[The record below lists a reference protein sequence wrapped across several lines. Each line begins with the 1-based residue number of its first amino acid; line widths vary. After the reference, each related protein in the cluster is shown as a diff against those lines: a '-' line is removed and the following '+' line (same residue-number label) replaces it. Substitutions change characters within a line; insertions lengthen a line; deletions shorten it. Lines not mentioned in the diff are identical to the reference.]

1 MLLFMIE
8 THLDYLKQ
16 LLRKLRLKKFFK
28 MLIDIVTIFIN
39 FRNSRPAHKSA
50 IRAYHPVAQ
59 AVIITVEEVGKI
71 RMVLLVALQIWQG
84 TSCSKNQVV
93 WARCHFGGDTY
104 SIGCNT

>member
-71 RMVLLVALQIWQG
+71 RMVRSEEHTSELQSRGHLVCRLLLE
-84 TSCSKNQVV
+84 KKKKRRRRNLL
-93 WARCHFGGDTY
+93 
-104 SIGCNT
+104 

>member
-16 LLRKLRLKKFFK
+16 LQRKLRLKKFVK

-39 FRNSRPAHKSA
+39 FRNSRPAHESA

-59 AVIITVEEVGKI
+59 AVIITVEEVVKI
-71 RMVLLVALQIWQG
+71 RMVLLVALQIWQEDQLLEEPG
-84 TSCSKNQVV
+84 CMGEVPLDRKSVV
-93 WARCHFGGDTY
+93 
-104 SIGCNT
+104 

>member
-71 RMVLLVALQIWQG
+71 RMVLLVALQIWQEEQLHEEPRWMG
-84 TSCSKNQVV
+84 AV
-93 WARCHFGGDTY
+93 RIRGGY
-104 SIGCNT
+104 ILILLI